1 MNRIRTS
8 IGISLL
14 VVAAA
19 TTGGCGQGA
28 ADATSAKGTAS
39 SGTQARSKER
49 FDTLVIP
56 AGTTVVASLDTPL
69 STDVNHSGD
78 PFTATTIEAIDVG
91 GRTVTPSG
99 SQIHGV
105 LQDVEDSG
113 RIEGRAR
120 LTLLYQ
126 SLVDPQGKRYGIS
139 AQPLTL
145 QAASSTHGDIEK
157 IAAGTVLG
165 AIVGAIA
172 DGGKGAAIGAG
183 AGAGAGTI
191 VVLATKGEDLALN
204 PGQKLAVR
212 TTGATSVQVAA
223 R

>member
-1 MNRIRTS
+1 MKRIRAG

-19 TTGGCGQGA
+19 MTGGCNEEA
-28 ADATSAKGTAS
+28 EDASSTKDTAS
-39 SGTQARSKER
+39 SGARTYQKQS

-56 AGTTVVASLDTPL
+56 NGTTVVASLDTPL

-78 PFTATTIEAIDVG
+78 VFTATMSEAIVVG
-91 GRTVTPSG
+91 GRTLMPSG

-113 RIEGRAR
+113 RIEGRAQM
-120 LTLLYQ
+120 TLLYQ
-126 SLVDPQGKRYGIS
+126 SMVDPKGQRYGIS
-139 AQPLTL
+139 AVPLTL
-145 QAASSTHGDIEK
+145 QAASSTHSDVEK

-165 AIVGAIA
+165 AIVGAVA
-172 DGGKGAAIGAG
+172 DGKKGAAIGAG

-191 VVLATKGEDLALN
+191 VMLATKGEDLALS
-204 PGQKLAVR
+204 PGQRLAVVM
-212 TTGATSVQVAA
+212 TGATSVQVAV